1 MQFMAEPT
9 SPPEVATLGRCSGC
23 VTACFMTQ
31 QDAMAALGEHGAFHF
46 ILEACNIYLFRPINS
61 FRVFDNPEFQSG
73 VSSQEITNFGIILN
87 SKTKS
92 IIL

>member
-31 QDAMAALGEHGAFHF
+31 QGAMAALGELAAFHL
-46 ILEACNIYLFRPINS
+46 IPKACSICPSFVQKRVSAFLSFLS
-61 FRVFDNPEFQSG
+61 FRVSFPFKKCY
-73 VSSQEITNFGIILN
+73 FIILKGN
-87 SKTKS
+87 M
-92 IIL
+92 